1 MSNTT
6 NTPNAAQLQIGQSS
20 VIAGFSNASISGKF
34 VEIGCVPNAAITL
47 VRKGPGNGAFY
58 FTINSHAF
66 AFRKEEAAQIL
77 LKY

>member
-1 MSNTT
+1 MSNS
-6 NTPNAAQLQIGQSS
+6 NQTPNAAQLKIGQSS
-20 VIAGFSNASISGKF
+20 VIAGFLSKSISAHF

-47 VRKGPGNGAFY
+47 IRKGPGNGAFY
-58 FTINSHAF
+58 FNINSHAF

>member
-1 MSNTT
+1 M
-6 NTPNAAQLQIGQSS
+6 PNAAELRIGQSS
-20 VIAGFSNASISGKF
+20 VIEGFASHAISGKF

-58 FTINSHAF
+58 FTINNHAF
-66 AFRKEEAAQIL
+66 AFRKEEAAQII